1 MQHRAAI
8 LLTVADQRA
17 AAFPH
22 LRLVGRAGALVDLP
36 WERPLAEWERAGV
49 AFRALPVGPSRHLV
63 RFLERDGKMYALK
76 ELPLHVARTEYEVLR
91 VLAQRGLPAVVAVG
105 ISESPE
111 RDVAVLVTEYLSHS
125 LQYRRLL
132 MRLPAGPGPYRDR
145 LLDAMA
151 SLLVDL
157 HLAGVYW
164 GDCSLANTLFRR
176 SGDKIQAYLVDAET
190 SEVHPK
196 LSNGQRAA
204 DLEVLVE
211 NVAFGL
217 ADLAL
222 MQGRRDELDDA
233 AEAAHSVRRRY
244 EALWTELT
252 DEPLLRIA
260 DRHEI
265 RARIRR
271 LNDLG
276 FAVDEV
282 VLEPGAEGDRLR
294 VRVAVTNRRFH
305 VREIQRLTGIVA
317 LEGQA
322 QLLLNDLREYGAW
335 VELQERRPVPE
346 QEAAQLWLRDVYE
359 PTLRRVR
366 EVVAP
371 ERDPVQTYCDIL
383 EHKWLLSEQA
393 RRDIGL
399 EAAIRSYLSIG
410 APAPEDPSG
419 APALDM
425 DEDVLAFGAVDDED
439 LADGELDDDGL
450 DDDEWAAEGLDDR
463 AVAEAD
469 GTDEA
474 HAADATGDAGRP
486 GSAGQRDAGSPPA
499 AESMPERR
507 GTAPAS

>member
-1 MQHRAAI
+1 
-8 LLTVADQRA
+8 
-17 AAFPH
+17 
-22 LRLVGRAGALVDLP
+22 
-36 WERPLAEWERAGV
+36 
-49 AFRALPVGPSRHLV
+49 
-63 RFLERDGKMYALK
+63 MYALK
-76 ELPLHVARTEYEVLR
+76 ELPLPVARTEYEVLR

-111 RDVAVLVTEYLSHS
+111 RDVGVLVTEYLAHS

-190 SEVHPK
+190 SEIHAR

-222 MQGRRDELDDA
+222 MQGRREELDDA
-233 AEAAHSVRRRY
+233 VEAAHLVNRRY
-244 EALWTELT
+244 DALWAELT
-252 DEPLLRIA
+252 DEPLLRPA

-276 FAVDEV
+276 FAVDEM
-282 VLEPGAEGDRLR
+282 VLEPGADGDRLR

-305 VREIQRLTGIVA
+305 VRELQRLTAITA

-322 QLLLNDLREYGAW
+322 QLLLNDLHEYGAW

-346 QEAAQLWLRDVYE
+346 SEAARRWLREVYE
-359 PTLRRVR
+359 PTLARVR
-366 EVVAP
+366 SVTGP

-383 EHKWLLSEQA
+383 EHKWLLSEKA
-393 RRDIGL
+393 RRDVGL
-399 EAAIRSYLSIG
+399 DQAIASYLAIG
-410 APAPEDPSG
+410 APAPEDPTG
-419 APALDM
+419 APVLDL
-425 DEDVLAFGAVDDED
+425 DEEL
-439 LADGELDDDGL
+439 LADDAIEDD
-450 DDDEWAAEGLDDR
+450 WSR
-463 AVAEAD
+463 A
-469 GTDEA
+469 DEA
-474 HAADATGDAGRP
+474 GSDLVADQAAPEAASGTSEGRS
-486 GSAGQRDAGSPPA
+486 GRSGRG
-499 AESMPERR
+499 RR
-507 GTAPAS
+507 GAAPTS